1 MGEVAKH
8 TRLVILYTYIFAT
21 LCAYVLIQATG
32 LMHPGV
38 REDSRIIGKSLFP
51 LCTSAFCSKLCFLCS
66 CHRAQIPNP
75 PPFSRLLWD
84 RLGAEVRSRLAG
96 NVGHLGNELRG
107 CRHLR
112 RAKTQSTHT
121 HKQDLYRTYSQETH
135 LIHLLPI
142 HIHQHINK

>member
-1 MGEVAKH
+1 MKRLNIHVCWSYIH
-8 TRLVILYTYIFAT
+8 TFLRLCVLMYSQRWLDSCILGYERTA
-21 LCAYVLIQATG
+21 
-32 LMHPGV
+32 
-38 REDSRIIGKSLFP
+38 EWSFP

-75 PPFSRLLWD
+75 PPFSRVLWD

-135 LIHLLPI
+135 LIHLLLM

>member
-1 MGEVAKH
+1 MK
-8 TRLVILYTYIFAT
+8 RLNIHACWSYIHIFLRLCVLMYSQRWLDSCILGYERTAEWF
-21 LCAYVLIQATG
+21 
-32 LMHPGV
+32 
-38 REDSRIIGKSLFP
+38 FP

-75 PPFSRLLWD
+75 PPFSRVLWD

-112 RAKTQSTHT
+112 RAKTQSTRT

-135 LIHLLPI
+135 LIHLLPM